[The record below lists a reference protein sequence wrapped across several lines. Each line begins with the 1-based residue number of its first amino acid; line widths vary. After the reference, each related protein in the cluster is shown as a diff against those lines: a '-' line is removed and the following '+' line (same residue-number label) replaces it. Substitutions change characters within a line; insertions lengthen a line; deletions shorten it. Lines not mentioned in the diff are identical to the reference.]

1 MLFLLKKIF
10 PQLFI
15 SIILE
20 DKKNIVKASIYRGNK
35 LISSNEKTFDK
46 SENLLEYIKNLSKH
60 FLFYHTALFLDAK
73 EQGLIPSTNIQ
84 DCEHFNIRKIS
95 LQHILLNNA
104 LVYTATEHVEYYSEL
119 FEEYRGLDFLYSPF
133 ALLYY
138 NMQKEKQPDDQILLY
153 GFKQGHLLAIIV
165 AKGNTILY
173 GDFKIFEQELG
184 LELELPSEDNQ
195 EIENNNDDTEVTL
208 DNFNEALNNKF
219 DLLDQENNLET
230 LDNNDNFNLDELN
243 QFSNDME
250 LCRYIIT
257 SIEKFYNDDKYAGV
271 FINGIL
277 LYSESDINISAIDFL
292 ESETFLEIKT
302 KQINTLDLM
311 IELMQKEL
319 K

>member
-1 MLFLLKKIF
+1 
-10 PQLFI
+10 
-15 SIILE
+15 
-20 DKKNIVKASIYRGNK
+20 
-35 LISSNEKTFDK
+35 
-46 SENLLEYIKNLSKH
+46 
-60 FLFYHTALFLDAK
+60 
-73 EQGLIPSTNIQ
+73 
-84 DCEHFNIRKIS
+84 
-95 LQHILLNNA
+95 
-104 LVYTATEHVEYYSEL
+104 
-119 FEEYRGLDFLYSPF
+119 
-133 ALLYY
+133 
-138 NMQKEKQPDDQILLY
+138 MQKEKQPDDQILLY

-173 GDFKIFEQELG
+173 GDFKIFKQELG

>member
-1 MLFLLKKIF
+1 
-10 PQLFI
+10 
-15 SIILE
+15 
-20 DKKNIVKASIYRGNK
+20 
-35 LISSNEKTFDK
+35 
-46 SENLLEYIKNLSKH
+46 
-60 FLFYHTALFLDAK
+60 
-73 EQGLIPSTNIQ
+73 
-84 DCEHFNIRKIS
+84 
-95 LQHILLNNA
+95 
-104 LVYTATEHVEYYSEL
+104 
-119 FEEYRGLDFLYSPF
+119 
-133 ALLYY
+133 
-138 NMQKEKQPDDQILLY
+138 
-153 GFKQGHLLAIIV
+153 
-165 AKGNTILY
+165 
-173 GDFKIFEQELG
+173 QELG

-277 LYSESDINISAIDFL
+277 LYSESDININAIDFL

-311 IELMQKEL
+311 IELMRKEV